1 MNSQSQDQERID
13 THEQANHVQ
22 NTENQDQ
29 NSVKYFTD
37 NYIEPFKQ
45 RGRFELPSIIET
57 EVLNPKT
64 QEVIEI
70 LI

>member
-13 THEQANHVQ
+13 THEQANNIQ

-29 NSVKYFTD
+29 NSVKYLTN
-37 NYIEPFKQ
+37 NYIELFKQ
-45 RGRFELPSIIET
+45 GGRFELPSFIET